1 MPSAAIAS
9 VILLLAIIASA
20 TVIYSTI
27 SANYDIIRKAEAS
40 KNEIDLEQLHTT
52 IKIINVT
59 YSGGKISINS
69 TNNGSTEIN
78 VTDVDLIVDGVY
90 YTDNI
95 TSTTISGDNV
105 TLWLPEETLK
115 IEITSD
121 SAPSRVK
128 LIAHNGISD
137 YWGA

>member
-9 VILLLAIIASA
+9 VILLVAIISSA

-40 KNEIDLEQLHTT
+40 KNEIDMEQLHT
-52 IKIINVT
+52 IIEIINVT
-59 YSGGKISINS
+59 YSVGKISINS
-69 TNNGSTEIN
+69 TNNGSTEI
-78 VTDVDLIVDGVY
+78 DVNDIDVIIDGVY

-95 TSTTISGDNV
+95 TSTTISGANV

-115 IEITSD
+115 IEVTSD

-128 LIAHNGISD
+128 LVAHNGISD
-137 YWGA
+137 YWGS